1 MGVLITIDSEVLA
14 ALIHETD
21 VDRVAEGAAR
31 AVLAAA
37 GCDENGKPMPPTVNG
52 RPVVL
57 SSSATN
63 TRCCLHY
70 ADANVGERRRVTL
83 KEVIAECLANPA
95 NGRRLLRALGADEPN
110 SDFINITTGE
120 PVRPDCNT
128 CGFYQ
133 SARKQFQEE
142 QKQPERTCA
151 TCSKRH
157 SWSCP
162 VLSVSIAVRQPC
174 SLWKEPRHD

>member
-1 MGVLITIDSEVLA
+1 MGKLVTIDSEVLA

-37 GCDENGKPMPPTVNG
+37 GCDENGKPVPPTVNG

-83 KEVIAECLANPA
+83 KEVIEECLTNPA
-95 NGRRLLRALGADEPN
+95 NGRRLLKALG
-110 SDFINITTGE
+110 
-120 PVRPDCNT
+120 V
-128 CGFYQ
+128 
-133 SARKQFQEE
+133 EE
-142 QKQPERTCA
+142 LEPERTCEN
-151 TCSKRH
+151 CRYYS
-157 SWSCP
+157 SCTVP
-162 VLSVSIAVRQPC
+162 HDC
-174 SLWKEPRHD
+174 CDHSLWDAAWNRRTK